1 MNKRM
6 LVALVAL
13 AGVFVALYLAM
24 YKLGYIGTLA
34 CAVGSCETVQTSK
47 WATFLG
53 APVAVWGVGYYVVV
67 LALALV
73 GFTPRF
79 AESTRLSALLVGLTG
94 WGLLFSL
101 WLTYLELFAIH
112 AICQWCVVSAV
123 LATLLFVLS
132 CLDLRD
138 VRRLLEESAEE
149 AGDLLREG
157 AFGSGIRNTSE
168 VALRAVGKPG
178 ESVNQ

>member
-13 AGVFVALYLAM
+13 AGVFVALYLTL

-53 APVAVWGVGYYVVV
+53 VPVGAWGVGYYVGV

-73 GFTPRF
+73 GLTGRF
-79 AESTRLSALLVGLTG
+79 ADSRRLSEILFGVTAFGLV
-94 WGLLFSL
+94 FSL
-101 WLTYLELFAIH
+101 WLTYLELFVIH
-112 AICQWCVVSAV
+112 AICQWCVVSAI
-123 LATLLFVLS
+123 LATILFVLS
-132 CLDLRD
+132 WLDLRD
-138 VRRLLEESAEE
+138 ISVLLDEQVSDVAES
-149 AGDLLREG
+149 LREG
-157 AFGSGIRNTSE
+157 SFGARIRNTSE
-168 VALRAVGKPG
+168 VALRAVG
-178 ESVNQ
+178 EDEQ